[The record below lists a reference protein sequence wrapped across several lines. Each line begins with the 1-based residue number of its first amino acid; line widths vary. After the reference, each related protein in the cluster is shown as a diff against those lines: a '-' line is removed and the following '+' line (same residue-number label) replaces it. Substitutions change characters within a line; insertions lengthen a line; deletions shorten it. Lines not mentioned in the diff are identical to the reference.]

1 VKKNRGN
8 NMEDRISIN
17 RKVKLLEE
25 KNSYNKKV
33 IYTQISVIFFLI
45 ISILVIYLFF
55 NKKHY

>member
-1 VKKNRGN
+1 
-8 NMEDRISIN
+8 MEDRISIN

-33 IYTQISVIFFLI
+33 IYTQISIIFFLI

-55 NKKHY
+55 NKKTY